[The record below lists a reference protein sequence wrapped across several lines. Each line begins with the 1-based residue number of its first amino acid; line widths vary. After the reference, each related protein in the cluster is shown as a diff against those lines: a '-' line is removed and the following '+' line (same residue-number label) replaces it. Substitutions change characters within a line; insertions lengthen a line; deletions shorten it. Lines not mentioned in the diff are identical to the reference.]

1 MIITRME
8 DKVLRFKKFFD
19 LNFPKVKTFAWQLLK
34 SEEDA
39 EDIAQDIFVKLW
51 EKPDLWLEREKLDS
65 YLYTV
70 VRNHIYNFLKHKA
83 VEYDYLD
90 VAAEKMQMADS
101 YWSDNVFTVLRGKLK
116 QAAARGLLSR
126 EQLDYLLDRVAEGEA
141 HAGPVQ
147 PENGSVQV
155 QCYGCSY
162 TGNIQ
167 TVSFRMYTVNA
178 YKVTESGEMYSIDD
192 ETSIELMYLPGNG
205 AFLQVGVLD
214 NRLPAAE
221 STPEEQVQAFLTQL
235 DTTLDGSW
243 EQTTTEDG
251 LEYKHTSGVLRV
263 VRYAPDEVDFALCV
277 TLDPDVYGGLD
288 TLSNVVIGP
297 DGTIYTPGGE
307 YGTF

>member
-1 MIITRME
+1 MKQHNKQFWKMAAAS
-8 DKVLRFKKFFD
+8 L
-19 LNFPKVKTFAWQLLK
+19 ALLALPPLAVYGQTARCRAVQPRPAMPGVM
-34 SEEDA
+34 SDE
-39 EDIAQDIFVKLW
+39 I
-51 EKPDLWLEREKLDS
+51 RLDPVAGA
-65 YLYTV
+65 LYRYGV
-70 VRNHIYNFLKHKA
+70 QGGINR
-83 VEYDYLD
+83 
-90 VAAEKMQMADS
+90 ADS

-116 QAAARGLLSR
+116 QAATRGLLSQA
-126 EQLDYLLDRVAEGEA
+126 QLDYLLDRVDEGEA
-141 HAGPVQ
+141 HAGPT
-147 PENGSVQV
+147 PLENGSTQV
-155 QCYGCSY
+155 LCYGCSY

-167 TVSFRMYTVNA
+167 TVSFRMYMVDA

-205 AFLQVGVLD
+205 AFLEVSVHD
-214 NRLPAAE
+214 EHLPAGDAA
-221 STPEEQVQAFLTQL
+221 PEEQAEAFLTQL

-243 EQTTTEDG
+243 EQTAAEDG

>member
-1 MIITRME
+1 M
-8 DKVLRFKKFFD
+8 KKQRS
-19 LNFPKVKTFAWQLLK
+19 NNK
-34 SEEDA
+34 
-39 EDIAQDIFVKLW
+39 
-51 EKPDLWLEREKLDS
+51 
-65 YLYTV
+65 
-70 VRNHIYNFLKHKA
+70 FLKIAA
-83 VEYDYLD
+83 VSLALLALPPLAVYGQTARCRAAQPRPALPGVMSDEIRLD
-90 VAAEKMQMADS
+90 PVAGALYRYGVQGGINRADS

-116 QAAARGLLSR
+116 QAATLGLLSQA
-126 EQLDYLLDRVAEGEA
+126 QLDYLLDRVDEGEA
-141 HAGPVQ
+141 HAGLTPL
-147 PENGSVQV
+147 ENGSTQV
-155 QCYGCSY
+155 LCYGCSY

-205 AFLQVGVLD
+205 AFLEVSVHD
-214 NRLPAAE
+214 EHLPAGDAA
-221 STPEEQVQAFLTQL
+221 PEEQAEAFLTQL

-243 EQTTTEDG
+243 EETAAEDG

-263 VRYAPDEVDFALCV
+263 VRYAPDEADFALCV

-297 DGTIYTPGGE
+297 DGTIYTPSGE

>member
-1 MIITRME
+1 MPGVMSDEIR
-8 DKVLRFKKFFD
+8 
-19 LNFPKVKTFAWQLLK
+19 
-34 SEEDA
+34 
-39 EDIAQDIFVKLW
+39 
-51 EKPDLWLEREKLDS
+51 LDPVAGA
-65 YLYTV
+65 LYRYGV
-70 VRNHIYNFLKHKA
+70 QGGINR
-83 VEYDYLD
+83 
-90 VAAEKMQMADS
+90 ADS

-126 EQLDYLLDRVAEGEA
+126 AQLDYLLDRVDEGEA
-141 HAGPVQ
+141 HAGPT
-147 PENGSVQV
+147 PLENGSTQV
-155 QCYGCSY
+155 LCYGCSY

-167 TVSFRMYTVNA
+167 TVSFRMYMVDA
-178 YKVTESGEMYSIDD
+178 YKVTESGKMYSIDD

-205 AFLQVGVLD
+205 AFLEVSLND
-214 NRLPAAE
+214 EHLPAGDAA
-221 STPEEQVQAFLTQL
+221 PEEQAEAFLTQL

-243 EQTTTEDG
+243 EETAAEDG

-297 DGTIYTPGGE
+297 DGTIYTPSGE